1 MVACTFCGECKDS
14 IPAKQYSMR
23 SQAIKHYRSIRTAMA
38 QVWHRIGSK
47 THCTHWTEFRTI
59 FCPFRC
65 GGAKSTNLSAFGMCP
80 KLRPFLTYTAEIHFL
95 EFDNLSQP
103 RIFVCFSGLDPINLR
118 NQSSYHVNISPSK
131 SITDNPKDELR
142 PLKEESRFQSYR

>member
-1 MVACTFCGECKDS
+1 MANVKILYQQNNTPCAAGQPSTIVLYVLPWRKCGTC
-14 IPAKQYSMR
+14 
-23 SQAIKHYRSIRTAMA
+23 
-38 QVWHRIGSK
+38 RIGSK
-47 THCTHWTEFRTI
+47 THWTEFRTI

-65 GGAKSTNLSAFGMCP
+65 GEAKSTNLSAFGMCP
-80 KLRPFLTYTAEIHFL
+80 KLRPSTVLTYIAEIHFS

-103 RIFVCFSGLDPINLR
+103 HIFVCFSGLGPINLR

-142 PLKEESRFQSYR
+142 PFEILKEQSRSQSYR